1 VSMRRLLV
9 LTGAVTLLGAAG
21 VFLYAAPGDG
31 AGQGAADAL
40 FTRCDTNGDGQIARD
55 EFRGA
60 DQAFDRLDANDD
72 GVITREEAAAAPAGG
87 PQAGPG
93 GQGGRGAGRMAM
105 DPAQRWQ
112 QMLQRFDADGDG
124 RLSAEEFQGA
134 PRIFT
139 MLDQDGDGVVTEA
152 EGTRFGPGG
161 QGGPGAGAGRGGP
174 LGQPRRG
181 FDFQQML
188 QRLDRDGDGRISQ
201 DEWPGREEM
210 FARLDADGNGV
221 ITEEEV
227 QAIRQQQ
234 RPERPNLIL
243 TLIRVMDQNGD
254 GQVSAEEW
262 ADFHAQADADED
274 AMLTQDEFTKKV
286 QEILR
291 PKEEAAPAEEN

>member
-1 VSMRRLLV
+1 VNVRRAMIGTAV
-9 LTGAVTLLGAAG
+9 VTLLGAAG
-21 VFLYAAPGDG
+21 VFLYAAPGG
-31 AGQGAADAL
+31 GGGQSAADAL
-40 FTRCDTNGDGQIARD
+40 FARCDANGDGQIARD

-87 PQAGPG
+87 QGGQAG
-93 GQGGRGAGRMAM
+93 GQMAM

-112 QMLQRFDADGDG
+112 QVLQRFDADGDG
-124 RLSAEEFQGA
+124 QLSAEEFQGA

-152 EGTRFGPGG
+152 EGTRLGPGG
-161 QGGPGAGAGRGGP
+161 QGGPGAGAGPGAP
-174 LGQPRRG
+174 AGQPRRG
-181 FDFQQML
+181 VDFQQML
-188 QRLDRDGDGRISQ
+188 QRFDQDGDGTISQ

-210 FARLDADGNGV
+210 FGRLDADGDGV
-221 ITEEEV
+221 ITAEEV
-227 QAIRQQQ
+227 QAIQQQ
-234 RPERPNLIL
+234 QPAPAERPNLIL
-243 TLIRVMDQNGD
+243 TLIRVMDENGD

-274 AMLTQDEFTKKV
+274 AMLSQDEFMKKV

-291 PKEEAAPAEEN
+291 PREEAAPVEEN